1 MSAVEKFGSARAVA
15 KFRPDQTRMK
25 VGAVK
30 GAIGTARKIKDW
42 KALDR
47 AIDELIAE
55 QQAFVAWWDAV
66 VTPLEKNRKT
76 GRQMGTSLSADDATV
91 QTGIS
96 KQQVSRW
103 RDRLADE
110 PEYREWLRESSY
122 DVAWAVASAEGER
135 GTLGTTFN
143 EWFTPQEYI
152 ALARQ
157 VLGEIDLDPASHP
170 LAQQTIRAAKFF
182 TRENDGL
189 KQKWAGRVWL
199 NPPFAREII
208 PLFMAKLI
216 ASDEVTAA
224 IALTHNYS
232 DTDWFQQT
240 ATRCAAVCFTR
251 RRINFVNN
259 SGEIANPTQGQTFFY
274 FGNDPQH
281 FRSVF
286 SAVGVTWL
294 R

>member
-1 MSAVEKFGSARAVA
+1 
-15 KFRPDQTRMK
+15 MK
-25 VGAVK
+25 VGAIK

-55 QQAFVAWWDAV
+55 QQEFIAWWDAM
-66 VTPLEKNRKT
+66 VTPEQQIGLKHRSH
-76 GRQMGTSLSADDATV
+76 QAGTTMSAADATD

-110 PEYREWLRESSY
+110 PEYRECLRESSY
-122 DVAWAVASAEGER
+122 NVGWALTAQDAEGDR
-135 GTLGTTFN
+135 GTHGTGLT
-143 EWFTPQEYI
+143 EWFTPEKYI
-152 ALARQ
+152 VLARE

-170 LAQQTIRAAKFF
+170 LAQQTIRATKFF
-182 TRENDGL
+182 TREDDGL
-189 KQKWAGRVWL
+189 KQQWTGRVWL
-199 NPPFAREII
+199 NPPFARAII

-216 ASDEVTAA
+216 ASDQVTAA

-232 DTDWFQQT
+232 DTEWFQET
-240 ATRCAAVCFTR
+240 ASRCAAICFTKR
-251 RRINFVNN
+251 RVFFVKND
-259 SGEIANPTQGQTFFY
+259 GAIANPTQGQTFFY

-286 SAVGVTWL
+286 STVGVTWL
-294 R
+294 RT